1 MRVLVTGATGNVGR
15 LVVDHLLKTGVQVRA
30 LTNDPAK
37 AALPAEAE
45 VFEGF
50 IGKPATLPAAL
61 EGIERVYLAPF
72 PRTARSVMQ
81 LMEQANVQRVVA
93 LSSSSAMQEAE
104 GDPSEWHYYAVE
116 RAVEEAGIDWTI
128 LRPGEFMSN
137 AQIWAGSIKEQ
148 ATVRSGYGDAR
159 STLMDLDDIAAI
171 AARVLLED
179 RHIGQRYFLS
189 GPEAISRREM
199 VEQIGAALG
208 KQIAFVELGH
218 QEAIQE
224 LEPLMGQYAEWYVDG
239 LAVLAQHPPKPDL
252 TRTDFT
258 GEPATRFAQWAR
270 NNLEMFR

>member
-15 LVVDHLLKTGVQVRA
+15 LVVNHLLEAGVQVRA

-37 AALPAEAE
+37 AALPAEVE
-45 VFEGF
+45 VYEGF
-50 IGKPATLPAAL
+50 IGKPATMAAAL
-61 EGIERVYLAPF
+61 EGVERVYLAPF

-81 LMEQANVQRVVA
+81 LMEQAKVKRVVA
-93 LSSSSAMQEAE
+93 LSSSSALQEIE
-104 GDPSEWHYYAVE
+104 SGPESWHYYAVE

-128 LRPGEFMSN
+128 LRPGEFMTNSL
-137 AQIWAGSIKEQ
+137 IWADSIRQ
-148 ATVRSGYGDAR
+148 RGLVRSGYGDAR
-159 STLMDLDDIAAI
+159 STLIDLDDIAAI

-208 KQIAFVELGH
+208 KQIPFEELGH

-224 LEPLMGQYAEWYVDG
+224 LEPIMGQYAEWYADG

-252 TRTDFT
+252 TKADFT
-258 GEPATRFAQWAR
+258 GEPATHFAQWAQA
-270 NNLEMFR
+270 NVDQFR